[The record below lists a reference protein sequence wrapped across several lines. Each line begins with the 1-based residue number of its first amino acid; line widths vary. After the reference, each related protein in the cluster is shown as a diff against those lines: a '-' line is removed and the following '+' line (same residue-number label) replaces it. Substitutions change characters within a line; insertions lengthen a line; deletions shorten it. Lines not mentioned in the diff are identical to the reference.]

1 VSNGQP
7 DQGNG
12 RPLGGRRVFLS
23 ASIPGKD
30 WTGEYDPLEITDAVI
45 ACVSA
50 LWTAGGRILC
60 GGHPAI
66 TPLLLRVAH
75 DFRSVAETNH
85 ASDEDPLV
93 TIYQSTLYEGM
104 IPQQTLSLQATGLGR
119 ITFVPAVPG
128 DTPQREHNA
137 ASLDRMRKAMLAPE
151 NDPAFAIFIGGM
163 DGIEVEYRAY
173 RERFPGRPV
182 YPIGAP
188 GGVARELADT
198 VQGSPEYVRVDPE
211 ALRES
216 AEYGALMDDILAD
229 AATRI
234 A

>member
-1 VSNGQP
+1 MSNGQP
-7 DQGNG
+7 DQGHP

-23 ASIPGKD
+23 ASIPGKS

-93 TIYQSTLYEGM
+93 TIYQSTLFEGM

-128 DTPQREHNA
+128 DTPDRGHNA
-137 ASLDRMRKAMLAPE
+137 ASLDRMRKAMLARE

-163 DGIEVEYRAY
+163 EGITAEFNEYQTLY
-173 RERFPGRPV
+173 QGRPV
-182 YPIGAP
+182 YPVGAA
-188 GGVARELADT
+188 GGEARNLAAQR
-198 VQGSPEYVRVDPE
+198 VQAEPYLRVTQA
-211 ALRES
+211 ALLHS

-229 AATRI
+229 AITRV

>member
-1 VSNGQP
+1 MSNGQP
-7 DQGNG
+7 DQGHP
-12 RPLGGRRVFLS
+12 RPLSGRRVFLS

-85 ASDEDPLV
+85 ASGEDPLV

-128 DTPQREHNA
+128 DTPDHGRNA
-137 ASLDRMRKAMLAPE
+137 ASLDRMRQAMLARE

-163 DGIEVEYRAY
+163 EGITAEFNDYQTLY
-173 RERFPGRPV
+173 QGRPV
-182 YPIGAP
+182 YPVGAP
-188 GGVARELADT
+188 GGEARRLAAER
-198 VQGSPEYVRVDPE
+198 VQAEPYLLVTRT
-211 ALRES
+211 ALLHS

-229 AATRI
+229 AITRI